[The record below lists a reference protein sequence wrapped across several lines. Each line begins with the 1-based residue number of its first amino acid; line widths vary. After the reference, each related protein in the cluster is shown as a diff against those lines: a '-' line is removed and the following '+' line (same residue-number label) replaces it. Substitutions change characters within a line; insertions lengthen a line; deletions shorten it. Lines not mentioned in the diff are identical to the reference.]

1 MMASLPSIMKA
12 IAIEAPGDA
21 SVLTLVDRPMPYPGP
36 GEVLI
41 EVAAA
46 GINRPDIM
54 QRRGLYPPP
63 PGASDIPGLEV
74 AGRVVAVGESVQG
87 ITLGDAV
94 CALVT
99 GGGYAEYCLAAAPLC
114 LPVPEN
120 LSFIE
125 AATLPEALFTV
136 WSNVFD
142 RCQLQPGETLLVH
155 GGTSGIGT
163 TAIMLAKLHGARV
176 LATTGSPEKFNAC
189 LALGAEAIN
198 YRQTDFKNQV
208 MELTGGVGVDVI
220 LDIVGGPYLS
230 RHLEILTPEGRLA
243 IIAVQGGPKTEINLL
258 PIMLKRLTVT
268 GSTLRPRSLSEK
280 SELAGTICEKVWPWV
295 TSGQLRPVID
305 SSFPMEKV
313 AMAHQR
319 MESGLHI
326 GKIALT
332 LERKSC
338 GSNRA

>member
-1 MMASLPSIMKA
+1 MAYLPSTMKA
-12 IAIEAPGDA
+12 IAIDVPGDTSA
-21 SVLTLVDRPMPYPGP
+21 LTLVDRPIPRPGA

-41 EVAAA
+41 EVTAA

-63 PGASDIPGLEV
+63 PGASDIPGLEI
-74 AGRVVAVGESVQG
+74 AGRVVALGESVQG
-87 ITLGDAV
+87 ITLDDAV

-114 LPVPEN
+114 LPIHQG
-120 LSFIE
+120 LSFVE

-136 WSNVFD
+136 WSNVFE
-142 RCQLQPGETLLVH
+142 RCHLQPGETLLVH

-163 TAIMLAKLHGARV
+163 TAIMLATLYGARV
-176 LATTGSPEKFNAC
+176 LATAGGPEKCNAC
-189 LALGAEAIN
+189 LSLGAEAID
-198 YRQTDFKNQV
+198 YRQTDFRDRV
-208 MELTGGVGVDVI
+208 MELTCGAGVDVI
-220 LDIVGGPYLS
+220 LDIVGGPYLA
-230 RHLEILTPEGRLA
+230 RHLEILAPEGRLA

-268 GSTLRPRSLSEK
+268 GSTLRPHSLIEK
-280 SELAGTICEKVWPWV
+280 SRLAGMIRERVWPWV

-305 SSFPMEKV
+305 STFQLEE
-313 AMAHQR
+313 AALAHQR
-319 MESGLHI
+319 MESGQHT

-332 LERKSC
+332 MEPKSC
-338 GSNRA
+338 

>member
-1 MMASLPSIMKA
+1 MAYLPSTMKA
-12 IAIEAPGDA
+12 IAIDVPGDTSA
-21 SVLTLVDRPMPYPGP
+21 LTLVDRPIPRPGA

-41 EVAAA
+41 EVTAA

-63 PGASDIPGLEV
+63 PGASDIPGLEI
-74 AGRVVAVGESVQG
+74 AGRVVALGESVQG
-87 ITLGDAV
+87 ITLEDAV

-114 LPVPEN
+114 LPIPQG
-120 LSFIE
+120 LSFVE

-136 WSNVFD
+136 WSNVFE
-142 RCQLQPGETLLVH
+142 RCHLEPGETLLVH

-163 TAIMLAKLHGARV
+163 TAIMLATLYGARV
-176 LATTGSPEKFNAC
+176 LATAGGPEKCNAC
-189 LALGAEAIN
+189 LSLGAEAID
-198 YRQTDFKNQV
+198 YRQTDFRDRV
-208 MELTGGVGVDVI
+208 MELTCGAGVDVI
-220 LDIVGGPYLS
+220 LDIVGGPYLAS
-230 RHLEILTPEGRLA
+230 HLEILAPEGRLA

-268 GSTLRPRSLSEK
+268 GSTLRPRSLIEK
-280 SELAGTICEKVWPWV
+280 SRLAGMIREQVWPWV

-305 SSFPMEKV
+305 STFQLEE
-313 AMAHQR
+313 AALAYQR
-319 MESGLHI
+319 MESGQHT

-332 LERKSC
+332 LEPKSC
-338 GSNRA
+338 

>member
-1 MMASLPSIMKA
+1 MKA
-12 IAIEAPGDA
+12 IAIETPGDA
-21 SVLTLVDRPMPYPGP
+21 SVLKLIDRPLPQPGP

-63 PGASDIPGLEV
+63 PGASDIPGLEI
-74 AGRVVAVGESVQG
+74 AGRVVALGEVVQG
-87 ITLGDAV
+87 IALGDNV

-114 LPVPEN
+114 LPIPQG
-120 LSFIE
+120 LSFVE

-136 WSNVFD
+136 WSNVFE

-163 TAIMLAKLHGARV
+163 TAIMLATRYGARV
-176 LATTGSPEKFNAC
+176 LATAGGQEKCNAC
-189 LALGAEAIN
+189 LSLGAEAID
-198 YRQTDFKNQV
+198 YRQTDFRDRV
-208 MELTGGVGVDVI
+208 MELTCGAGVDVI
-220 LDIVGGPYLS
+220 LDIVGGPYLA
-230 RHLEILTPEGRLA
+230 RHLEILAPEGRLA

-268 GSTLRPRSLSEK
+268 GSTLRPRSLIEK
-280 SELAGTICEKVWPWV
+280 SRLAEMIREQVWPWV

-305 SSFPMEKV
+305 STFQLEE
-313 AMAHQR
+313 AALAHQR
-319 MESGLHI
+319 MESGQHI

-332 LERKSC
+332 LEPKSC
-338 GSNRA
+338 

>member
-1 MMASLPSIMKA
+1 MKA
-12 IAIEAPGDA
+12 IAIETPGNA
-21 SVLTLVDRPMPYPGP
+21 SVLKLIDRPLPQPGP

-63 PGASDIPGLEV
+63 PGASDIPGLEI
-74 AGRVVAVGESVQG
+74 AGRVVALGEVVQG
-87 ITLGDAV
+87 IALGDNV

-114 LPVPEN
+114 LPIPQG
-120 LSFIE
+120 LSFIA

-136 WSNVFD
+136 WSNVFE

-163 TAIMLAKLHGARV
+163 TAIMLATLYGARV
-176 LATTGSPEKFNAC
+176 LATAGSPEKCNAC
-189 LALGAEAIN
+189 LSLGAVAID
-198 YRQTDFKNQV
+198 YRQSDLRDRV
-208 MELTGGVGVDVI
+208 MELTGGAGVDVI
-220 LDIVGGPYLS
+220 LDIVGGPYLA
-230 RHLEILTPEGRLA
+230 RHLEILAPEGRLA

-268 GSTLRPRSLSEK
+268 GSTLRPRSLIEK
-280 SELAGTICEKVWPWV
+280 SRLAEMIREQVWPWV

-305 SSFPMEKV
+305 STFQLEE
-313 AMAHQR
+313 AALAHQR
-319 MESGLHI
+319 MESGQHI

-332 LERKSC
+332 LEPKSC
-338 GSNRA
+338 

>member
-1 MMASLPSIMKA
+1 MASLPSTMKA

-21 SVLTLVDRPMPYPGP
+21 STLTLVDRPMPRPGA

-63 PGASDIPGLEV
+63 PGASDIPGLEI
-74 AGRVVAVGESVQG
+74 AGRVVALGESVQG
-87 ITLGDAV
+87 IALDDAV

-114 LPVPEN
+114 LLIPQG
-120 LSFIE
+120 LSFVE

-136 WSNVFD
+136 WSNVFE
-142 RCQLQPGETLLVH
+142 RCHLQRGETLLVH

-163 TAIMLAKLHGARV
+163 TAIMLATLYGARV
-176 LATTGSPEKFNAC
+176 LATASGPEKCNAS
-189 LALGAEAIN
+189 LALGAEAID
-198 YRQTDFKNQV
+198 YRQIDFRDRV
-208 MELTGGVGVDVI
+208 MELTCGAGVDVI
-220 LDIVGGPYLS
+220 LDIVGGPYLA
-230 RHLEILTPEGRLA
+230 RHLEILAPEGRLA

-268 GSTLRPRSLSEK
+268 GSTLRPRSLIEK
-280 SELAGTICEKVWPWV
+280 TRLAEMIREQVWPWV

-305 SSFPMEKV
+305 STFQLEE
-313 AMAHQR
+313 AALAHQR
-319 MESGLHI
+319 MESGQHI

-332 LERKSC
+332 LETKSC
-338 GSNRA
+338 

>member
-1 MMASLPSIMKA
+1 MANLPSTMKA

-21 SVLTLVDRPMPYPGP
+21 STLTLVDRPMPRPGA

-63 PGASDIPGLEV
+63 PGASDIPGLEI
-74 AGRVVAVGESVQG
+74 AGRVVALGEVVQG
-87 ITLGDAV
+87 IALGDNV

-99 GGGYAEYCLAAAPLC
+99 GGGYAEYCLAEAPLC
-114 LPVPEN
+114 LPIPQG
-120 LSFIE
+120 LSFVE

-136 WSNVFD
+136 WSNVFE
-142 RCQLQPGETLLVH
+142 RCHLQPGETLLVH

-163 TAIMLAKLHGARV
+163 TAIMLAKLYGARV
-176 LATTGSPEKFNAC
+176 LATAGGPEKCNAC
-189 LALGAEAIN
+189 HSLGAEAID
-198 YRQTDFKNQV
+198 YRQTDFSDRV
-208 MELTGGVGVDVI
+208 MELTCGSGVDVI
-220 LDIVGGPYLS
+220 LDIVGGPYLA
-230 RHLEILTPEGRLA
+230 RHLEILAPEGRLA

-268 GSTLRPRSLSEK
+268 GSTLRPRSLIEK
-280 SELAGTICEKVWPWV
+280 SRLAGMIREQVWPWV

-305 SSFPMEKV
+305 STFQLEE
-313 AMAHQR
+313 AALAHQR
-319 MESGLHI
+319 MESGQHI

-332 LERKSC
+332 LEPKSC
-338 GSNRA
+338 

>member
-1 MMASLPSIMKA
+1 MAYLPSTMKA
-12 IAIEAPGDA
+12 IAIDVPGDTSA
-21 SVLTLVDRPMPYPGP
+21 LTLVDRPIPRPGA

-41 EVAAA
+41 EVTAA

-63 PGASDIPGLEV
+63 PGASDIPGLEI
-74 AGRVVAVGESVQG
+74 AGRVVALGESVQG
-87 ITLGDAV
+87 ITLEDAV

-114 LPVPEN
+114 LPIPQG
-120 LSFIE
+120 LSFVE

-136 WSNVFD
+136 WSNVFE
-142 RCQLQPGETLLVH
+142 RCHLEPGETLLVH

-163 TAIMLAKLHGARV
+163 TAIMLATLYGARV
-176 LATTGSPEKFNAC
+176 LATAGGPEKCNAC
-189 LALGAEAIN
+189 LSLGAEAID
-198 YRQTDFKNQV
+198 YRQTDFRDRV
-208 MELTGGVGVDVI
+208 MELTCGAGVDVI
-220 LDIVGGPYLS
+220 LDIVGGPYLA
-230 RHLEILTPEGRLA
+230 RHLEILAPEGRLA

-268 GSTLRPRSLSEK
+268 GSTLRPRSLIEK
-280 SELAGTICEKVWPWV
+280 SRLAGMIREQVWPWV

-305 SSFPMEKV
+305 STFQLEE
-313 AMAHQR
+313 AALAHQR
-319 MESGLHI
+319 MESGQHT

-332 LERKSC
+332 LEPKSC
-338 GSNRA
+338 

>member
-1 MMASLPSIMKA
+1 MKA
-12 IAIEAPGDA
+12 IAIETPGNA
-21 SVLTLVDRPMPYPGP
+21 SVLKLIDRPLPQPGP

-63 PGASDIPGLEV
+63 PGASDIPGLEI
-74 AGRVVAVGESVQG
+74 AGRVVALGEVVQD
-87 ITLGDAV
+87 IALGDNV

-114 LPVPEN
+114 LPIPQG
-120 LSFIE
+120 LSFVE

-136 WSNVFD
+136 WSNVFE

-163 TAIMLAKLHGARV
+163 TAIMLATLYGARV
-176 LATTGSPEKFNAC
+176 LATAGGPEKCNAC
-189 LALGAEAIN
+189 LSLGAEAID
-198 YRQTDFKNQV
+198 YRQTDFRDRV
-208 MELTGGVGVDVI
+208 MELTCGAGVDVI
-220 LDIVGGPYLS
+220 LDIVGGPYLA
-230 RHLEILTPEGRLA
+230 RHLEILAPKGRLA

-268 GSTLRPRSLSEK
+268 GSTLRPRSLIEK
-280 SELAGTICEKVWPWV
+280 SRLAEMIREQVWPWV

-305 SSFPMEKV
+305 STFQLEE
-313 AMAHQR
+313 AALAHQR
-319 MESGLHI
+319 MESGQHI

-332 LERKSC
+332 LEPKSC
-338 GSNRA
+338 

>member
-1 MMASLPSIMKA
+1 MAYLPSTMKA
-12 IAIEAPGDA
+12 IAIDVPGDTSA
-21 SVLTLVDRPMPYPGP
+21 LTLVDRPIPRPGA

-41 EVAAA
+41 EVTAA

-63 PGASDIPGLEV
+63 PGVSDIPGLEI
-74 AGRVVAVGESVQG
+74 AGRVVALGESIQG
-87 ITLGDAV
+87 IALGDAV

-114 LPVPEN
+114 LPITEN
-120 LSFIE
+120 LSFVE

-136 WSNVFD
+136 WSNVFE

-163 TAIMLAKLHGARV
+163 IAIMLAKLYGARI
-176 LATTGSPEKFNAC
+176 LATAGSREKCNAC
-189 LALGAEAIN
+189 LALGAEAID
-198 YRQTDFKNQV
+198 YRQTDFRDQV
-208 MELTGGVGVDVI
+208 MELTQGVGVDVI
-220 LDIVGGPYLS
+220 LDIVGGPYLA
-230 RHLEILTPEGRLA
+230 RHLEILSSDGRLA
-243 IIAVQGGPKTEINLL
+243 IVAVQGGPKTEINLL

-268 GSTLRPRSLSEK
+268 GSTLRPRSLTEK
-280 SELAGTICEKVWPWV
+280 SRLAGMIREQVWPWV
-295 TSGQLRPVID
+295 STGQLRPVID
-305 SSFPMEKV
+305 SSFPLQEA

-319 MESGLHI
+319 MESSQHI

-332 LERKSC
+332 LEPK
-338 GSNRA
+338 